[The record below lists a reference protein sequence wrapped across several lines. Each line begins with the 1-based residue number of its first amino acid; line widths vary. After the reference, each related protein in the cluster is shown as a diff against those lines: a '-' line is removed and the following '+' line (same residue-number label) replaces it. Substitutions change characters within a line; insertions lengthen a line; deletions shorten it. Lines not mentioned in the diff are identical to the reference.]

1 MGEIKQTAL
10 RRRLDRWEAQGEHQQ
25 IADAVLAL
33 PAAPGSALFDE
44 GCPCDKDHFKA
55 AHPDTDWE
63 TCLEHAEKLGLGSR
77 EYELVKI

>member
-33 PAAPGSALFDE
+33 PPEKREDWLLLRLAAAYNSLKE
-44 GCPCDKDHFKA
+44 
-55 AHPDTDWE
+55 PDR
-63 TCLEHAEKLGLGSR
+63 KS
-77 EYELVKI
+77 VV

>member
-33 PAAPGSALFDE
+33 PPEKREIGR
-44 GCPCDKDHFKA
+44 
-55 AHPDTDWE
+55 AH
-63 TCLEHAEKLGLGSR
+63 
-77 EYELVKI
+77 V